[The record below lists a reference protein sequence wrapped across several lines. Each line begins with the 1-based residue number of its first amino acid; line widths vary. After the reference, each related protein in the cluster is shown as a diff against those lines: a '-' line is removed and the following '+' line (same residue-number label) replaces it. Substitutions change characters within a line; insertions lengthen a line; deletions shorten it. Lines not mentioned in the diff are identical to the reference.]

1 MKILTGD
8 CFELIKTL
16 EDNSVD
22 LVITSP
28 PYADIVNYG
37 KNISIKKPN
46 EYVDWILPLFNE
58 IHRVL
63 KPSGSFILNINDNC
77 SNGLRNPF
85 IYELIYRSQKET
97 NLKFYDTY
105 IWHKKNGIPNGSKKR
120 FRNNTEFIFHF
131 VKNQKE
137 LKFYM
142 DRVLQEPAESYVDR
156 LKSPINND
164 NEIVDGVRERKKVVW
179 VRRTSMKVDETG
191 SKNPDLVQRI
201 VPDLVRPDNVFRFQT
216 AGAAR
221 DNSIRHPAPYHKD
234 LPTYFINLLTDEGDV
249 VLDVFSGIGTTGMGC
264 KELNREYIGMELNE
278 KYAEFS
284 KKRIMGEELEEW
296 LVCQYDLNDNLIACY
311 KNRDEASKATGVES
325 GDIMRTYNRTK
336 FESRG
341 GFKWKLEPKTQY
353 VINQYD
359 LDNNFIRSWKTITEI
374 ENTLGFDS
382 HNHIEDCIRKGN
394 KTSYGFQ
401 WKLEPKQQT
410 INWNPDDYFPGDETP
425 TNERL

>member
-1 MKILTGD
+1 MRILQGD
-8 CFELIKTL
+8 CFELIKDL
-16 EDNSVD
+16 PDNSVD

-46 EYVDWILPLFNE
+46 EYCDWILPLFNE
-58 IHRVL
+58 IYRVL

-105 IWHKKNGIPNGSKKR
+105 IWHKMNGIPNGSKKR

-142 DRVLQEPAESYVDR
+142 DRVLREPADGYSKRFNGVTSFEQGG
-156 LKSPINND
+156 
-164 NEIVDGVRERKKVVW
+164 IVDGKRPIVKIRKTNKQ
-179 VRRTSMKVDETG
+179 VDSTG
-191 SKNPDLVQRI
+191 SSCDEFVTRV
-201 VPDLVRPDNVFRFQT
+201 VPELVRPDNVFRFPT
-216 AGAAR
+216 AGQSR
-221 DNSIRHPAPYHKD
+221 DNTIRHPAPYHKE

-249 VLDVFSGIGTTGMGC
+249 VLDVFSGIGTTGLGC
-264 KELNREYIGMELNE
+264 NNREYIGFELNE

-284 KKRIMGEELEEW
+284 KKRLSGEELEDW
-296 LVCQYDLNDNLIACY
+296 LVCQYDLDDNLIACY
-311 KNRDEASKATGVES
+311 KNRMEAEKATGVNNM
-325 GDIMRTYNRTK
+325 DIMRTYNRTK
-336 FESRG
+336 FDSRG
-341 GFKWKLEPKTQY
+341 GFKWKLQPKVEY

-359 LDNNFIRSWKTITEI
+359 LEDNFIRSWKTITEI

-401 WKLEPKQQT
+401 WKLEEQK
-410 INWNPDDYFPGDETP
+410 
-425 TNERL
+425 L

>member
-1 MKILTGD
+1 MIDVRTGD
-8 CFELIKTL
+8 CFELIKDL
-16 EDNSVD
+16 PNNSVD

-37 KNISIKKPN
+37 KDISIKKPN
-46 EYVDWILPLFNE
+46 EYCDWLLPLFNE

-105 IWHKKNGIPNGSKKR
+105 IWHKMNGIPNGSTKR

-137 LKFYM
+137 LKFHM
-142 DRVLQEPAESYVDR
+142 DRVLQEPNPSYSSR
-156 LKSPINND
+156 FKND
-164 NEIVDGVRERKKVVW
+164 TPQGHGEVIDGKRIKYL
-179 VRRTSMKVDETG
+179 TG
-191 SKNPDLVQRI
+191 STNKTKEGYVLPETERTLPDK
-201 VPDLVRPDNVFRFQT
+201 VRPDNVFRFST
-216 AGAAR
+216 AGASR
-221 DNSIRHPAPYHKD
+221 DNTIKHPAPFHKD

-249 VLDVFSGIGTTGMGC
+249 ILDVFSGIGTTGLGC
-264 KELNREYIGMELNE
+264 DNRDYIGFELNE

-284 KKRIMGEELEEW
+284 KKRLMGEELEQW
-296 LVCQYDLNDNLIACY
+296 VVCQYDMDDNFIACY
-311 KNRDEASKATGVES
+311 KNRMEASKATGIDD

-341 GFKWKLEPKTQY
+341 GYKWKLEQ
-353 VINQYD
+353 
-359 LDNNFIRSWKTITEI
+359 
-374 ENTLGFDS
+374 
-382 HNHIEDCIRKGN
+382 
-394 KTSYGFQ
+394 
-401 WKLEPKQQT
+401 KL
-410 INWNPDDYFPGDETP
+410 ND
-425 TNERL
+425 